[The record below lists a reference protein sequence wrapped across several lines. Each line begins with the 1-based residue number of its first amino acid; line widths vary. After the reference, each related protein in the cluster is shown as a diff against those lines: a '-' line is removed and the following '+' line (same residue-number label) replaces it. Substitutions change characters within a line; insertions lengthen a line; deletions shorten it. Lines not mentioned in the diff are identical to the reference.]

1 MERFTQKKTSQ
12 ERKYV
17 LGEQEIA
24 QKPYGYTGAAVDRL
38 GVFEDVFEDLIA
50 AQERLAAQLEE
61 LRLQGKTKSEKK
73 LEQQIL
79 PQWNFCLFCY
89 HS

>member
-50 AQERLAAQLEE
+50 AQERLAA
-61 LRLQGKTKSEKK
+61 KK
-73 LEQQIL
+73 LVNSNVLSLLRTYGIQ
-79 PQWNFCLFCY
+79 
-89 HS
+89 